1 MYGILSCTVEYV
13 LLKYSISECTVDQ
26 IAVRCEAHVLTGIL
40 VDKLSIDCY
49 NIN

>member
-13 LLKYSISECTVDQ
+13 LLKYNMQERMVD
-26 IAVRCEAHVLTGIL
+26 RRKGYVLTGIL